1 MELLP
6 QELLAAMAPDER
18 GPVLTELL
26 GTIFVDE
33 RAELLG
39 PMLPELLGRMLPGE
53 RAALIEAFRST
64 PRAL

>member
-18 GPVLTELL
+18 GSVLTELL

-53 RAALIEAFRST
+53 RTALLEAFR
-64 PRAL
+64 PA